1 MFALFQFLCGD
12 VYIFPD
18 LLNKRQ
24 SKVLGCEKFGLKTQ
38 EKPK

>member
-12 VYIFPD
+12 VYIYRD

-24 SKVLGCEKFGLKTQ
+24 VKR
-38 EKPK
+38 